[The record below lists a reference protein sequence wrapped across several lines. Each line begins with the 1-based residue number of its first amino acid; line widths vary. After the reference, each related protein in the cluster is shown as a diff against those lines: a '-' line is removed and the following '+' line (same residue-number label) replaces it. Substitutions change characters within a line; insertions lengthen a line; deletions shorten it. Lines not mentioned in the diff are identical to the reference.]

1 MEFKTSNKSNLN
13 SINSYK
19 ARAKKAFSNAFGSC
33 ISLSLIGVYWLYQ
46 INPLYILLFIFN
58 PISITFWVLGIW
70 FLYKHINEKR
80 INSDSMNIRFEPNFF
95 DFFINQH
102 ITENIKLKF
111 SFNNK
116 ENIIKNQPIEVSKT
130 RLINKKCV
138 SQMPDKQPIKWLKKY
153 NKFTFKSINKLN
165 KILFNDFLNKYQ
177 NKLERKIR
185 LTTNLMYVMKGML
198 HWIWITF
205 IFGAIIICVN
215 RFSSPI
221 VTHAIND
228 YPIDQGSFEISIA
241 ITCIIL
247 GFLLMFLNNAYLNTI
262 NYLFVYYAI
271 LRDRAFL
278 DNYMIVTIMTQYD
291 KKFIS
296 KLLAHSKKHNL

>member
-1 MEFKTSNKSNLN
+1 
-13 SINSYK
+13 
-19 ARAKKAFSNAFGSC
+19 
-33 ISLSLIGVYWLYQ
+33 
-46 INPLYILLFIFN
+46 
-58 PISITFWVLGIW
+58 
-70 FLYKHINEKR
+70 
-80 INSDSMNIRFEPNFF
+80 MNIRFENNFF
-95 DFFINQH
+95 DFFINKH

-111 SFNNK
+111 CFNNK

-130 RLINKKCV
+130 RLINKKHV
-138 SQMPDKQPIKWLKKY
+138 SQIPDNQPIKWLKKY
-153 NKFTFKSINKLN
+153 NEFSFKSLNNLN

-185 LTTNLMYVMKGML
+185 ITTNLMYVMKGIL

-228 YPIDQGSFEISIA
+228 YPVDQGAFEISIA

-247 GFLLMFLNNAYLNTI
+247 GFLVMFLNNSYLNTI

-278 DNYMIVTIMTQYD
+278 DNDMIVTIMTQHD

>member
-19 ARAKKAFSNAFGSC
+19 VRAKKAFSNAFGSC

-80 INSDSMNIRFEPNFF
+80 INSDSMNIRFENNFF
-95 DFFINQH
+95 DFFINKH

-111 SFNNK
+111 CFNNK

-130 RLINKKCV
+130 RLINKKHV
-138 SQMPDKQPIKWLKKY
+138 SQIPDNQPIKWLKKY
-153 NKFTFKSINKLN
+153 NEFSFKSLNNLN

-177 NKLERKIR
+177 NKWYCK
-185 LTTNLMYVMKGML
+185 
-198 HWIWITF
+198 
-205 IFGAIIICVN
+205 
-215 RFSSPI
+215 
-221 VTHAIND
+221 
-228 YPIDQGSFEISIA
+228 
-241 ITCIIL
+241 
-247 GFLLMFLNNAYLNTI
+247 
-262 NYLFVYYAI
+262 
-271 LRDRAFL
+271 
-278 DNYMIVTIMTQYD
+278 
-291 KKFIS
+291 
-296 KLLAHSKKHNL
+296 